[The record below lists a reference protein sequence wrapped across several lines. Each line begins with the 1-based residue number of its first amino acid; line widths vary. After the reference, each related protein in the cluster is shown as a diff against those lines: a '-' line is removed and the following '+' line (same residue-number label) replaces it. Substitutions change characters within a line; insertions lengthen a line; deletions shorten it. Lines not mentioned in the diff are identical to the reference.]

1 VGRLSIIAIIL
12 SFLSC
17 KKDKIGPQCIS
28 CQEEQIE
35 ITTTLHSDLLIINE
49 GNFGSGSGSI
59 SRYTSQ
65 NKTVNNNLFL
75 QANETPIGNIAQS
88 VYQIGTKAYVVINNS
103 NKIEV
108 IDINNFSSLHTI
120 TGFNSPRSF
129 LPINQNTAYVTD
141 LYANSIQIVDLNSNS
156 ITGSISVN
164 GWTEDLLLHNDSVY
178 VCDMTNDNL
187 LIINPNNNSLVDSI
201 KVGESPNSII
211 IDENSMIW
219 IMCSGGFSSTNP
231 QLIKFNPQ
239 TRTIETTYTFP
250 NITESPGNLKI
261 NAKGDQLYY
270 INSNIYKMSIYS
282 NSINTTPI
290 ITSNGNKFYEI
301 GISPIAEEIFISDA
315 IDYIQDGI
323 IYRYSS
329 SGNLIHHF
337 NAGVI
342 PGDFLFI
349 D

>member
-1 VGRLSIIAIIL
+1 MGRLSIVAIIL

-17 KKDKIGPQCIS
+17 TKDKIGPQCIS
-28 CQEEQIE
+28 CQEEQIQ
-35 ITTTLHSDLLIINE
+35 ITATLLSDLLIINE
-49 GNFGSGSGSI
+49 GNIGSGSGSI
-59 SRYTSQ
+59 SRYNPQT
-65 NKTVNNNLFL
+65 KRVNNNLFL
-75 QANETPIGNIAQS
+75 QANGTPIGNIAQS
-88 VYQIGTKAYVVINNS
+88 AFQIGTKAYVVINNS

-141 LYANSIQIVDLNSNS
+141 LYANPIQIVNLNSNS
-156 ITGSISVN
+156 ITASIPLS

-187 LIINPNNNSLVDSI
+187 LIIDPNNNSLVDSI
-201 KVGESPNSII
+201 KVGESPNSIV
-211 IDENSMIW
+211 IDKDSMIW
-219 IMCSGGFSSTNP
+219 IMCSGGFSSSNP
-231 QLIKFNPQ
+231 KLIKFNPQ
-239 TRTIETTYTFP
+239 TRTIETIFTFP
-250 NITESPGNLKI
+250 NIAESPGNLKI
-261 NAKGDQLYY
+261 NATGDQLYF
-270 INSNIYKMSIYS
+270 INSNIYKTSIYA

-301 GISPIAEEIFISDA
+301 GISPITEEIFISDA

-323 IYRYSS
+323 IFRYSS
-329 SGNLIHHF
+329 SGNLIHQF
-337 NAGVI
+337 KTGVI
-342 PGDFLFI
+342 PGHFLFI